1 MKIAAGLC
9 LRFRLARSHA
19 ILYVIY
25 VTREMAPSQ
34 TTTVGACSMARRGR
48 SWNRLAFVVSLLL
61 LAPAPARA
69 QDFYKEKFIRFI
81 VGQAAGGG
89 YDTYTRTIARHMIKH
104 IPGHPAVTVEN
115 MTGAGSLVAAN
126 YLYNNTKPDGLTIG
140 NWNSALVLN
149 QALGDPN
156 VKFNARNFGWIGA
169 PTKSVPV
176 CLIMGFTG
184 LKSFDEILKSG
195 RTIKMGGTGPGS
207 HSLDLPLMLNR
218 MTGAKFAVVSGYQGT
233 AQIRL
238 ALQRREVEGLCTN
251 WDSVLATQRDLLDA
265 KGDEG
270 MTPFIIHARVPEP
283 EAKSAVLVSEVIKDA
298 SDLHTYKVYMAQMEY
313 SRPLTT
319 SPGTPKLRLEI
330 LRRAFK
336 ATLADPEFLAQANK
350 LKLDVSHVSGEESEK
365 LVNEVLS
372 IPPKVKDN
380 LSYLSSVK

>member
-1 MKIAAGLC
+1 
-9 LRFRLARSHA
+9 
-19 ILYVIY
+19 
-25 VTREMAPSQ
+25 MALSQ
-34 TTTVGACSMARRGR
+34 TTTVGACSMAHSGR
-48 SWNRLAFVVSLLL
+48 SWNRLASVVFLLL
-61 LAPAPARA
+61 LAPVPARA
-69 QDFYKEKFIRFI
+69 QDFYKEKFVRFI

-104 IPGHPAVTVEN
+104 VPGNPAVTVEN

-169 PTKSVPV
+169 PAKSVPV
-176 CLIMGFTG
+176 CLMMGFTG

-195 RTIKMGGTGPGS
+195 KTIKMGGTGPGS
-207 HSLDLPLMLNR
+207 HSLDMPLMLNR
-218 MTGAKFAVVSGYQGT
+218 MTGAKFNVVSGYQGT

-265 KGDEG
+265 KGDEA

-283 EAKSAVLVSEVIKDA
+283 EANSAVLVSEVIKDA
-298 SDLHTYKVYMAQMEY
+298 SNLHTYKVYMAQMEY

-319 SPGTPKLRLEI
+319 SPGIPRTRLEI

-350 LKLDVSHVSGEESEK
+350 LKLDISHVSGEESEK

-380 LSYLSSVK
+380 LSYLSSTK